1 MKPFIFK
8 AETLQ
13 QGGTVKATMS
23 AYDWKNA
30 WGGETSGALTEHS
43 AYQEVSWVRRCVELR
58 ANALSSIPVKVYK
71 GDTETEWEFAND
83 MPLLLWLTEAAL
95 QIYGAA
101 YWGRKRNV
109 FGIDRG
115 YRWLL
120 PPTMKPV
127 ITASE
132 GLTGFE
138 RRLSGEPIPV
148 ALEDVVYFWS
158 PSMAKEVGPGDGW
171 VRTILTEAGIVYNMD
186 DYASGFF
193 ERGAISATILTVD
206 GAPMRAEM
214 DRLEAWWKR
223 VLSGVKQAWETV
235 AVSAAVKPQVIGY
248 NTRDLAMPE
257 LAKLVREQIAT
268 AAGVPQTMLE
278 DAANYATA
286 GEHHQA
292 FYSETVVPE
301 ARIIE
306 AALNKQVFEPQGL
319 KVVLDW
325 QSLDIFQE
333 DEAERSEA
341 LARMTQAGIP
351 LDLAMEMLG
360 MDLPGQMTY
369 DDLRARLEEERAER
383 TPPQLEAGDDAERPP
398 TRAVSEDLDRWRRKS
413 LSSLKAGNVADVPF
427 VSDVIPDATAAVL
440 HERLAYA
447 MTAKEVRKIFAS
459 PFEEAVKMDRV
470 EPEGEP
476 LEPETAVRI
485 TAEDVDAA
493 IARWNRVMPSEYAD
507 MLEAEVEE

>member
-8 AETLQ
+8 ADVLQ
-13 QGGTVKATMS
+13 SGGAVKATMS
-23 AYDWKNA
+23 AYDWKSA
-30 WGGETSGALTEHS
+30 WGGDSTGALDVHG

-58 ANALSSIPVKVYK
+58 ANALASIPVKVYR
-71 GDTETEWEFAND
+71 GETETEWEFAND
-83 MPLLLWLTEAAL
+83 LPMLLWLTEAAL

-101 YWGRKRNV
+101 YWARKRN
-109 FGIDRG
+109 FANIDRG

-127 ITASE
+127 ITAKE

-138 RRLSGEPIPV
+138 RNIGSAPIPV
-148 ALEDVVYFWS
+148 GLEEVVYFWS

-171 VRTILTEAGIVYNMD
+171 VRTILTEAGIVFNMD

-206 GAPMRAEM
+206 GAPLRAEM

-257 LAKLVREQIAT
+257 LAQLVREQIAT

-278 DAANYATA
+278 DAASYATA
-286 GEHHQA
+286 SEHHVA

-306 AALNKQVFEPQGL
+306 AALNKQIFEPQGL
-319 KVVLDW
+319 KIVLDW
-325 QSLDIFQE
+325 NSLDIFQE
-333 DEAERSEA
+333 DEAERAAA
-341 LARMTQAGIP
+341 LKQLTDSGIP

-360 MDLPGQMTY
+360 MDLPGKMTF
-369 DDLRARLEEERAER
+369 DDLRARLEKDKRSA
-383 TPPQLEAGDDAERPP
+383 TPPQLMPFTGQQPPPQLEAGTDEERPP
-398 TRAVSEDLDRWRRKS
+398 TRAVSDDLDRWKRKS

-427 VSDVIPDATAAVL
+427 VSEVIPDATAAVL
-440 HERLAYA
+440 HERLSVAS
-447 MTAKEVRKIFAS
+447 TDEEVRGAFVP
-459 PFEEAVKMDRV
+459 PFRCEYQHGY
-470 EPEGEP
+470 EGYP
-476 LEPETAVRI
+476 
-485 TAEDVDAA
+485 
-493 IARWNRVMPSEYAD
+493 
-507 MLEAEVEE
+507 

>member
-8 AETLQ
+8 AETFQ
-13 QGGTVKATMS
+13 SNGTVKATMN

-30 WGGETSGALTEHS
+30 WGGETTGALDVHG

-58 ANALSSIPVKVYK
+58 ANALAGIPVKVYK
-71 GDTETEWEFAND
+71 GDSEIEWEFAND

-95 QIYGAA
+95 QIYGCS

-109 FGIDRG
+109 FKIDRG

-120 PPTMKPV
+120 PSTMTPV
-127 ITASE
+127 ITARE

-138 RRLSGEPIPV
+138 RRLGSEPIPV
-148 ALEDVVYFWS
+148 ALDDVVYFWS
-158 PSMAKEVGPGDGW
+158 PSLAKEVGPGEGW
-171 VRTILTEAGIVYNMD
+171 VRTILTEAGIVFNMD

-257 LAKLVREQIAT
+257 LAQLVREQIAT

-278 DAANYATA
+278 DAASYATA
-286 GEHHQA
+286 SEHHQA
-292 FYSETVVPE
+292 FYAETVVPE

-306 AALNKQVFEPQGL
+306 AALNEQVFEPQGL
-319 KVVLDW
+319 RLVLDW

-333 DEAERSEA
+333 DEASRSEA

-360 MDLPGQMTY
+360 MDLPGEMTF
-369 DDLRARLEEERAER
+369 DDLRARLEEDKRNA
-383 TPPQLEAGDDAERPP
+383 TPVQLQPFAGQNANNLPATAPELPATIPP
-398 TRAVSEDLDRWRRKS
+398 IRAVSDDLDRWRRKS

-427 VSDVIPDATAAVL
+427 VSEVIPDATAAVL
-440 HERLAYA
+440 HERLSVAS
-447 MTAKEVRKIFAS
+447 TDEEVRAAFQP
-459 PFEEAVKMDRV
+459 PFWRHEHNY
-470 EPEGEP
+470 EGYP
-476 LEPETAVRI
+476 
-485 TAEDVDAA
+485 
-493 IARWNRVMPSEYAD
+493 
-507 MLEAEVEE
+507 

>member
-1 MKPFIFK
+1 
-8 AETLQ
+8 
-13 QGGTVKATMS
+13 
-23 AYDWKNA
+23 
-30 WGGETSGALTEHS
+30 
-43 AYQEVSWVRRCVELR
+43 
-58 ANALSSIPVKVYK
+58 
-71 GDTETEWEFAND
+71 
-83 MPLLLWLTEAAL
+83 LLLWLTEAAL
-95 QIYGAA
+95 QIYGCS

-109 FGIDRG
+109 FKIDRG

-120 PPTMKPV
+120 PSTMTPV
-127 ITASE
+127 ITARE

-138 RRLSGEPIPV
+138 RRLGSEPIPV

-158 PSMAKEVGPGDGW
+158 PSLAKEVGPGEGW
-171 VRTILTEAGIVYNMD
+171 VRTILTEAGIVFNMD

-257 LAKLVREQIAT
+257 LAQLVREQIAT

-286 GEHHQA
+286 SEQHQT
-292 FYSETVVPE
+292 FYTETVVPE

-325 QSLDIFQE
+325 QDLDIFQQ
-333 DEAERSEA
+333 DEAERAAA
-341 LARMTQAGIP
+341 LKQMTDAGIP
-351 LDLAMEMLG
+351 VDLAMEMLG
-360 MDLPGQMTY
+360 MDLPGEMTF
-369 DDLRARLEEERAER
+369 DDLRDRLEEERRSA
-383 TPPQLEAGDDAERPP
+383 TPAQLMPFTGQRVPQIEAGDEEEDEQRPP
-398 TRAVSEDLDRWRRKS
+398 TRAVSEDLDRWKRKA

-427 VSDVIPDATAAVL
+427 VSEVIPDQVAAVL
-440 HERLAYA
+440 HERLAKA
-447 MTAKEVRKIFAS
+447 ANAFEVRVAFEP
-459 PFEEAVKMDRV
+459 PFCCVTHDHDAEEKA
-470 EPEGEP
+470 EPYLVIEGEP
-476 LEPETAVRI
+476 LPPVETVRI
-485 TAEDVDAA
+485 TEDDIARA
-493 IARWNRVMPSEYAD
+493 FARWNAVMPRDVTDLLDAAV
-507 MLEAEVEE
+507 EA

>member
-1 MKPFIFK
+1 
-8 AETLQ
+8 
-13 QGGTVKATMS
+13 
-23 AYDWKNA
+23 
-30 WGGETSGALTEHS
+30 
-43 AYQEVSWVRRCVELR
+43 
-58 ANALSSIPVKVYK
+58 
-71 GDTETEWEFAND
+71 
-83 MPLLLWLTEAAL
+83 
-95 QIYGAA
+95 
-101 YWGRKRNV
+101 
-109 FGIDRG
+109 
-115 YRWLL
+115 
-120 PPTMKPV
+120 
-127 ITASE
+127 
-132 GLTGFE
+132 
-138 RRLSGEPIPV
+138 
-148 ALEDVVYFWS
+148 
-158 PSMAKEVGPGDGW
+158 
-171 VRTILTEAGIVYNMD
+171 
-186 DYASGFF
+186 
-193 ERGAISATILTVD
+193 
-206 GAPMRAEM
+206 
-214 DRLEAWWKR
+214 
-223 VLSGVKQAWETV
+223 
-235 AVSAAVKPQVIGY
+235 VSAAVKPQVIGY

-286 GEHHQA
+286 SEQHQA

-301 ARIIE
+301 TRIIE

-383 TPPQLEAGDDAERPP
+383 TPPQLQPGANNNLPPSASPLPPTQPAVTAQP
-398 TRAVSEDLDRWRRKS
+398 TRAVAEDLDRWRRKS

-427 VSDVIPDATAAVL
+427 VSEVIPDSTAAVL